1 MLVLLIVLLT
11 CWICGGDECLP
22 YTPVCGTD
30 GITYSNLIEFQEV
43 LETQYAKEINLELV
57 GMGACTYKLH
67 KTCGCCLEYSA
78 NVVCGSDDVTYR
90 NLCHLKC
97 TSRSNY
103 GKLKKLELQYSGQ
116 CG

>member
-1 MLVLLIVLLT
+1 MRALIFILL
-11 CWICGGDECLP
+11 GGSACLADDCLP

-43 LETQYAKEINLELV
+43 LETQYAKDINLELV
-57 GMGACTYKLH
+57 GTGACTYKIH

-78 NVVCGSDDVTYR
+78 SVVCGSDNITYR

-97 TSRSNY
+97 TAKSNY
-103 GKLKKLELQYSGQ
+103 GKLNKLKLEYNGH